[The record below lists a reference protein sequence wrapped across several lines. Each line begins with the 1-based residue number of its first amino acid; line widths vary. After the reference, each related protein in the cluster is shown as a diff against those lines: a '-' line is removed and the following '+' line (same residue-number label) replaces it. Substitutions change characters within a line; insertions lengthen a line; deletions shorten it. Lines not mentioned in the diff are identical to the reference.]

1 MEIRDDAND
10 LVPKTAYQPSTSTE
24 ESHRSDDQKLQDNA
38 QQSSVN
44 PTVLLGSRGLISR
57 FEKTPPSPP
66 IATTISTSTSTTK
79 ESPTSPTSRTN
90 RSQSQDP
97 ARKSLPS
104 ANINTS
110 VPSPVGPASSLING
124 MATAATANKKDNP
137 QDSSAVKR
145 VRHRRLSL
153 SPRSFSR

>member
-38 QQSSVN
+38 QQSSGN
-44 PTVLLGSRGLISR
+44 PTALLGSRGLISR
-57 FEKTPPSPP
+57 FEKTPSSPP
-66 IATTISTSTSTTK
+66 IATTISTK

-104 ANINTS
+104 TSINAS
-110 VPSPVGPASSLING
+110 VPSPVGPSSSLING
-124 MATAATANKKDNP
+124 MATATTANKKDNP

-145 VRHRRLSL
+145 VRHRS
-153 SPRSFSR
+153 SSFSFFLHSLFD